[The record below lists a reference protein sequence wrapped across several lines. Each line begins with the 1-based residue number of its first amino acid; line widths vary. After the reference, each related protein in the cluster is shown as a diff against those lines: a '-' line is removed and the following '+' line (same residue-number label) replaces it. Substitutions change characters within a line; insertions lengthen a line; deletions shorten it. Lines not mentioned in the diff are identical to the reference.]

1 MPYKQLVMYLLSLT
15 ANSTATE
22 DEDEKEWQADC
33 QVSKLQDPTPPRH
46 RKLQK
51 HRLTTNN

>member
-1 MPYKQLVMYLLSLT
+1 MPYRQLVMYLLSLT

>member
-1 MPYKQLVMYLLSLT
+1 MPYRQLGMYLLSLT

-33 QVSKLQDPTPPRH
+33 QVSKLQDPPQA
-46 RKLQK
+46 RKATEIPLDYK
-51 HRLTTNN
+51 